1 MRKIFSHAP
10 SQKSINKY
18 TYKRMNRGKK
28 TYEIIK
34 MNSYMPL
41 THEGSFTSSTQ
52 NRAFNSGVDTSF
64 KRGAEGADIY
74 FFTTGYTICNDQR
87 SRNDSLRAKESN
99 DKEKRSEGGGW
110 LRRGKKRKATCKC
123 IFWICLQGHPCTI
136 LLMSMPN
143 RGTANFTSSGYAKIQ
158 RHNKPEI

>member
-99 DKEKRSEGGGW
+99 DKEKRSEGGGVVEEGEEEEGNLQVYFLDMSPRTPMHHLVDVHAQQRHSKFYLLW
-110 LRRGKKRKATCKC
+110 LR
-123 IFWICLQGHPCTI
+123 
-136 LLMSMPN
+136 
-143 RGTANFTSSGYAKIQ
+143 
-158 RHNKPEI
+158 